1 MCDECG
7 VSVDTSAV
15 VSWRGV
21 SDGRQLFWQC
31 RACGGKS
38 SLVLSNQ
45 VLRVLSKSF
54 VYPVDE
60 GLMTFWVGEL
70 ADIDVDDVVRSEEH
84 TSELQSHSFISYAV
98 FCLKKK
104 K

>member
-70 ADIDVDDVVRSEEH
+70 ADVNVEDVVLLWDWQERVEPE
-84 TSELQSHSFISYAV
+84 TIVREGTYGG
-98 FCLKKK
+98 
-104 K
+104 